1 MRVCRLS
8 DSSLGVGSH
17 FKLYTPKICREIHVS
32 CDSILC
38 GIDRVNQNTTLN
50 NGYLGSRNDEE
61 RSEMRYVVRIAGC
74 KRVIES
80 LNAYC
85 ARGSGRGHVC
95 LSVSRYPQLRLLGA
109 TLDLAVPDV
118 SSGSAEAQ
126 WRASPPQVLGFGL
139 SVVVS
144 GMLPALFRRVCPV
157 NAVPGVSRREL
168 CFHSPPPNSSSPFD
182 LRSGKATRRI

>member
-1 MRVCRLS
+1 MPGRWTRSADLVPSIHTQKHTHTHQTHNAEAILRS
-8 DSSLGVGSH
+8 IEGE
-17 FKLYTPKICREIHVS
+17 KI
-32 CDSILC
+32 
-38 GIDRVNQNTTLN
+38 TKTLN

-126 WRASPPQVLGFGL
+126 WRASPPQVFGVRTIRRGKWDASRTL
-139 SVVVS
+139 STGVS
-144 GMLPALFRRVCPV
+144 GKRGAWRQPAGALFSFAP
-157 NAVPGVSRREL
+157 AKL
-168 CFHSPPPNSSSPFD
+168 FF
-182 LRSGKATRRI
+182 TF

>member
-1 MRVCRLS
+1 MIDSLRELYRS
-8 DSSLGVGSH
+8 SPRHTGAREDSSARAPSGEH
-17 FKLYTPKICREIHVS
+17 THTHTPNTMLKPFLVPRHAEEKI
-32 CDSILC
+32 
-38 GIDRVNQNTTLN
+38 TKTLN

-126 WRASPPQVLGFGL
+126 WRASPPQVFGVRTIRRGKWDASRTL
-139 SVVVS
+139 STGAS
-144 GMLPALFRRVCPV
+144 GKRGAWRQPAGALFSFAP
-157 NAVPGVSRREL
+157 AKL
-168 CFHSPPPNSSSPFD
+168 FF
-182 LRSGKATRRI
+182 TF

>member
-1 MRVCRLS
+1 MLKPCFLEKCLRTCVREEE
-8 DSSLGVGSH
+8 
-17 FKLYTPKICREIHVS
+17 KI
-32 CDSILC
+32 
-38 GIDRVNQNTTLN
+38 TKTLN

-95 LSVSRYPQLRLLGA
+95 LSVSRYPQRNHPFLWVR
-109 TLDLAVPDV
+109 DV
-118 SSGSAEAQ
+118 GPGRPRQINSSSGSAEAQ

-157 NAVPGVSRREL
+157 NIRVPGVSRREFSFAPAKL
-168 CFHSPPPNSSSPFD
+168 FF
-182 LRSGKATRRI
+182 TF

>member
-1 MRVCRLS
+1 MLKPFLVPR
-8 DSSLGVGSH
+8 H
-17 FKLYTPKICREIHVS
+17 AEEKI
-32 CDSILC
+32 
-38 GIDRVNQNTTLN
+38 TKTLN

-95 LSVSRYPQLRLLGA
+95 LSVSRYPQFHLLGGRWSWPSRDRFVGRA
-109 TLDLAVPDV
+109 GRLKR
-118 SSGSAEAQ
+118 SGAPRPRLFFSEK
-126 WRASPPQVLGFGL
+126 RRFGL

-144 GMLPALFRRVCPV
+144 VFFRTSSDGCPV
-157 NAVPGVSRREL
+157 IRARRQPAGAL
-168 CFHSPPPNSSSPFD
+168 RFGAAPAPHSSPFD

>member
-1 MRVCRLS
+1 MTEVKIESLLLIIPTS
-8 DSSLGVGSH
+8 TPLNGGSLGSG
-17 FKLYTPKICREIHVS
+17 
-32 CDSILC
+32 D
-38 GIDRVNQNTTLN
+38 
-50 NGYLGSRNDEE
+50 DEE

-126 WRASPPQVLGFGL
+126 WRASPPQVFG
-139 SVVVS
+139 VRTIRR
-144 GMLPALFRRVCPV
+144 GKWELFP
-157 NAVPGVSRREL
+157 
-168 CFHSPPPNSSSPFD
+168 HSFD
-182 LRSGKATRRI
+182 GCVR

>member
-1 MRVCRLS
+1 MLKPFR
-8 DSSLGVGSH
+8 G
-17 FKLYTPKICREIHVS
+17 VS
-32 CDSILC
+32 CSEEEKI
-38 GIDRVNQNTTLN
+38 TKTLN

-95 LSVSRYPQLRLLGA
+95 LSVSRYPQLHLLGGRWSWPSRGRFVGRA
-109 TLDLAVPDV
+109 GRLKR
-118 SSGSAEAQ
+118 SGAP
-126 WRASPPQVLGFGL
+126 RPPKFLGFGL

-168 CFHSPPPNSSSPFD
+168 GF
-182 LRSGKATRRI
+182 LRSRQTLLHLLTSDQARLPAEFKHITKRRKRN

>member
-1 MRVCRLS
+1 MLLSGGARGLASRVSWCECARGLG
-8 DSSLGVGSH
+8 SLRTWRTRALTH
-17 FKLYTPKICREIHVS
+17 
-32 CDSILC
+32 
-38 GIDRVNQNTTLN
+38 TTSN

-126 WRASPPQVLGFGL
+126 WRASPPQVFGVRTIRRGKWDASRTL
-139 SVVVS
+139 STGVS
-144 GMLPALFRRVCPV
+144 GKRGAWRQPAGALFSFAP
-157 NAVPGVSRREL
+157 AKL
-168 CFHSPPPNSSSPFD
+168 FF
-182 LRSGKATRRI
+182 TF